1 MPTSNPSAPLP
12 NLHPATRLLANIL
25 SVVFHPILIFLYA
38 FFVLAWAKPFIFRGM
53 SLERVLEESN
63 NQRLLV
69 GIFFIQVFIPCL
81 ALGMMRGLGMISDIR
96 LPNREERIAPYI
108 VVGLCY
114 LVGFMQ
120 LNSSVIAPN
129 ELKSFAL
136 GVTIALFI
144 AFFINLFSKISIH
157 AVGMGGLVAM
167 GLYSLLS
174 TDVDKLFILPILVIC
189 AGLVGTAR
197 RLLGA
202 HEPADIYGGYM
213 IGFFSIFFALRF
225 FIVEAS
231 GK

>member
-1 MPTSNPSAPLP
+1 MPTSTPSAPVP
-12 NLHPATRLLANIL
+12 NLNPLLKLLANIL

-38 FFVLAWAKPFIFRGM
+38 FFVLAWAKPFIFRDT
-53 SLERVLEESN
+53 SLPQVLADEHN
-63 NQRLLV
+63 WKMLI

-96 LPNREERIAPYI
+96 LPTREERIAPYI

-120 LNSSVIAPN
+120 LNNSVFAPN
-129 ELKSFAL
+129 ELKSFGL

-167 GLYSLLS
+167 GLYSLLH
-174 TDVDKLFILPILVIC
+174 TDASKLFILPLLVIC

-225 FIVEAS
+225 FMM
-231 GK
+231 